1 MKFEIGFE
9 DFRGFRNQTYIPVRP
24 ITLLVGEN
32 GSGKS
37 SLLASIKYAHE
48 IIGGKTSASFN
59 DDNFQLGSFGE
70 IAHNSAEK
78 KRRPN
83 KIRLKL
89 RTIVSVLDSQKSPEM
104 PSETEVE
111 LILDLTGQDSDTI
124 LSAFEFR
131 VQGTS
136 LQGEFGPE
144 SAPWKYANADG
155 EIFNIQK
162 TSLPFLEGLQGSKLR
177 FVPSMISDSLHNGRR
192 KTGGSKSKRKLI
204 PDWVGRFFE
213 ALVEEFAANVVAS
226 WAIRCVPMRTYTPG
240 IGIEHVII
248 ELFHLPFQFAKFA
261 RRERAKWKAV
271 RTWIEKFGAD
281 SGMFDEVV
289 VKGFGRGSSD
299 PFQILFDV
307 KGVRRNLCDLG
318 HGTSHVLPILYNA
331 AVSEEGTRILIQQ
344 PEMHLHPKA
353 QAVLS
358 QHFIE
363 AYKERGLNF
372 VLETHSDF
380 IVDRIRTAIFH
391 NQIEKDDVALLF
403 FEKGQHKN
411 AIHHIELDEN
421 GDPISPPENYRNFF
435 MDEQLRVL
443 GLQAS

>member
-9 DFRGFRNQTYIPVRP
+9 DFRGFRNQTYIPIRP
-24 ITLLVGEN
+24 ITLLVGVN

-48 IIGGKTSASFN
+48 IIGGNTSASFN
-59 DDNFQLGSFGE
+59 DDKFQLGTFAE

-83 KIRLKL
+83 KIRLKV
-89 RTIVSVLDSQKSPEM
+89 RTLVSVRDSSKFPEM

-111 LILDLTGQDSDTI
+111 LILDLTGHDSDTI

-136 LQGEFGPE
+136 LQGEFGPD

-162 TSLPFLEGLQGSKLR
+162 TSLPFHERLQGSKLR

-192 KTGGSKSKRKLI
+192 KSGGSKSKKRII

-213 ALVEEFAANVVAS
+213 ALVKEFASNVVAS

-240 IGIEHVII
+240 TGIEHMII
-248 ELFHLPFQFAKFA
+248 ELYHLPFQFAKFW
-261 RRERAKWKAV
+261 RSERAKWNAV
-271 RTWIEKFGAD
+271 RTLTEKFGSD
-281 SGMFDEVV
+281 SGMFDGVV
-289 VKGFGRGSSD
+289 VKGHGRGRSD

-307 KGVRRNLCDLG
+307 QGVRRNLCDLG
-318 HGTSHVLPILYNA
+318 YGTSQVLPILYNTA
-331 AVSEEGTRILIQQ
+331 LSEEGTRLLIQH

-358 QHFIE
+358 QHFVE
-363 AYKERGLNF
+363 AFKERGLNF

-380 IVDRIRTAIFH
+380 IVDRIRTAILH
-391 NQIEKDDVALLF
+391 KKINAYDVSLLF
-403 FEKGQHKN
+403 FERRQHN
-411 AIHHIELDEN
+411 NEIHHIELDDN
-421 GDPISPPENYRNFF
+421 GDPMSPPENYRNFF
-435 MDEQLRVL
+435 LDEQLRIL
-443 GLQAS
+443 GQP